1 MVEFTKPDHATDYCY
16 EKDGFHPSSESEK
29 LSYTSERV
37 ANRLYNH
44 YDSTNKPKVF
54 GYYTDWS
61 QYDGRLDDI
70 DCPPSQRGRGVDLA
84 LLDPL
89 AYDKIIV
96 GFVGILGDLGEKEQA
111 IRNAATEF
119 QRTKDGDITFL
130 DSWGDAQAYRNNG
143 FSGWK
148 DIQIPADFYQDRVQ
162 GVLGGLREKQAAAR
176 SAGHNLALSF
186 SIGGWTMSDGFYHT
200 SRDPVK
206 RANFCISVVDM
217 LQRFPMF
224 TELDLDWEYPG
235 APGNGNHHGEDDWQF
250 YKLLVQDLKA
260 ALSSAGLGQT
270 KVSIATSADPEI
282 MALSHIPDLI
292 TAGVE
297 GINLMTY
304 DFFGTPWAE
313 TIRHHTNL
321 YSTDE
326 SKFSVDAAVNYLLNL
341 GVQPSN
347 INIGYAGYTR
357 NARGADLT
365 SISPL
370 SGNYLPGSGST
381 TGTFESGTS
390 EWYDILYN
398 YLDLNSQSGKNSFSV
413 YTDEQ
418 ADADYL
424 YNPNSKLFLSLDTP
438 RTAKAKGAYAASK
451 GLGGV
456 FTWTIDQDNGL
467 LVNAVREGLG
477 CPIVH
482 QEIDMVPLY
491 FKGENVNKR

>member
-16 EKDGFHPSSESEK
+16 EKDGFSPSSETQK

-44 YDSTNKPKVF
+44 YETTHKPKVF
-54 GYYTDWS
+54 GYYTDRS
-61 QYDGRLDDI
+61 QYDGRLDNI
-70 DCPPSQRGRGVDLA
+70 ECPPWERGRGGDLA
-84 LLDPL
+84 LLDPR

-96 GFVGILGDLGEKEQA
+96 GFAGILGDLGEKEQA
-111 IRNAATEF
+111 IRNAALEF
-119 QRTKDGDITFL
+119 QRTQDGDITFL

-143 FSGWK
+143 FDSWK
-148 DIQIPADFYQDRVQ
+148 DIQIPADFHQAKVQ
-162 GVLGGLREKQAAAR
+162 GVLGGLREKQAEALR
-176 SAGHNLALSF
+176 AGHFLVLSF

-206 RANFCISVVDM
+206 RANFCASVVDM

-235 APGNGNHHGEDDWQF
+235 APGNGNHHGADDWQY

-260 ALSSAGLGQT
+260 ALTNAGLGKT

-282 MALSHIPDLI
+282 MALSHIPELI
-292 TAGVE
+292 AAGVE

-304 DFFGTPWAE
+304 DFFGTPWADALN
-313 TIRHHTNL
+313 HHTNL
-321 YSTDE
+321 YSTKE
-326 SKFSVDAAVNYLLNL
+326 TAFSVDTAVMYLLDL
-341 GVQPSN
+341 GVQPGN

-357 NARGADLT
+357 NARGAELT
-365 SISPL
+365 SQSPL
-370 SGNYLPGSGST
+370 SGSYQPGSDTT

-398 YLDLNSQSGKNSFSV
+398 YLDLNAQSGKNGFSL

-424 YNPNSKLFLSLDTP
+424 YNPNSKLFMSLYTP
-438 RTAKAKGAYAASK
+438 RTARAKGAYAANL

-477 CPIVH
+477 CSILH
-482 QEIDMVPLY
+482 QEVDMAPFY
-491 FKGENVNKR
+491 FRGENTKRY